1 MEFNSDLKKG
11 QVVKSISGRD
21 KGKVFLIFE
30 IVDDDMVTIVNGK
43 LRGVEKPK
51 LKKVKHL
58 MVYKDVIHGF
68 YDKKLPVSMNNS
80 KIRDLLKS
88 YEAK

>member
-1 MEFNSDLKKG
+1 MELNTDLKKG

-30 IVDDDMVTIVNGK
+30 LVDDDMVTIVNGK

-58 MVYKDVIHGF
+58 MIYKDVLDDF
-68 YDKKLPVSMNNS
+68 YDEKLPVSMNNS
-80 KIRDLLKS
+80 KIRDLLKP
-88 YEAK
+88 YDL

>member
-58 MVYKDVIHGF
+58 MVYKDVINGF

>member
-58 MVYKDVIHGF
+58 MVHNEVINGF
-68 YDKKLPVSMNNS
+68 YDDKLPVSMNNS